1 MINDKFIEVFE
12 LSKKLQEKN
21 YKKDYKN
28 LSKIDKS
35 IGTFEEYIKKEKE
48 ELNREIPAEKK
59 RIVEDAYV
67 SKDTISKENL
77 TFDLYLFRLKH
88 IEPIEFDEDYK
99 VKPLKET
106 PIYEYGAVVSLEDEK
121 GFYNISGIFGGVETD
136 DHIAQDKYNVLK
148 TKIKNNSEE
157 DLLEELKNDILKQ
170 INK

>member
-21 YKKDYKN
+21 YKKDYKK

-35 IGTFEEYIKKEKE
+35 IGTFEEYVKREKE
-48 ELNREIPAEKK
+48 ELNREIPTEKK
-59 RIVEDAYV
+59 KIVEDAYV
-67 SKDTISKENL
+67 SKDTIRKENL

-99 VKPLKET
+99 IKPLKET

-121 GFYNISGIFGGVETD
+121 GYYSISGIFGGVETN

-148 TKIKNNSEE
+148 TKIENNSEE
-157 DLLEELKNDILKQ
+157 DLLDELKNDILKQ